1 MEALKIGDLT
11 VRVPIVQG
19 GMGVA
24 ISLSGL
30 ATAVANAGGIGVISA
45 AGIGMTEPN
54 FAKDFHEANKTA
66 LKRHI
71 RKVRENS
78 NGVLGVNLM
87 VALSDYDELL
97 KVAIEEKVDIAIM
110 GAGLP
115 LKMPQFVLD
124 KGFDNIHTKFAPKV
138 SGGKAAKLIFNYWA
152 TKFNHVPDAV
162 VVEGPKAGG
171 HLGFKRE
178 QLEGEHVPLAN
189 LVKEV
194 VAVLEE
200 FEAKFNKKIPV
211 IAAGGVY
218 TGEDMKEM
226 IDAGAK
232 AVKLGTRFVTT
243 HECDA
248 NIEFKNSYINSTADD
263 MKLVNSPV
271 GLPGRV
277 VNGPFV
283 EKVFRNETSPFSC
296 PWKCL
301 KSCDYTKA
309 PYCISNILLQAS
321 KGRLD
326 RGFAFAG
333 TNAHRATKI
342 ESVQEV
348 IDDVIN
354 GYKKLSTKSNAS
366 IRITTKEKLAV

>member
-1 MEALKIGDLT
+1 MDSFKIGNLE
-11 VRVPIVQG
+11 VKVPIVQG
-19 GMGVA
+19 GMGIAV
-24 ISLSGL
+24 SLSGL
-30 ATAVANAGGIGVISA
+30 ASAVARQGGIGVISA

-66 LKRHI
+66 LRKQI
-71 RKVRENS
+71 RKARENA
-78 NGVLGVNLM
+78 NGGVIGVNLM
-87 VALSDYDELL
+87 VALTDYDELL
-97 KVAIEEKVDIAIM
+97 KVAVEEEIDIAIM

-115 LKMPQFVLD
+115 LKLPEFVLE
-124 KGFDNIHTKFAPKV
+124 KGFENIHTKFAPKV

-152 TKFNHVPDAV
+152 TKFNHIPDAV

-171 HLGFKRE
+171 HLGFKRKD
-178 QLEGEHVPLAN
+178 LEGELVDLKD
-189 LVKEV
+189 LVKDVVEV
-194 VAVLEE
+194 VAE
-200 FEAKFNKKIPV
+200 FEKKFNKEIPV

-218 TGEDMKEM
+218 TGADMKEM
-226 IDAGAK
+226 MDAGAK
-232 AVKLGTRFVTT
+232 AIKMGTRFVTT

-248 NIEFKNSYINSTADD
+248 DIEFKNSYINSAEAD

-283 EKVFRNETSPFSC
+283 EKIFRNETSPFAC

-301 KSCDYTKA
+301 KTCDYTKA
-309 PYCISNILLQAS
+309 PYCISNILFQAS

-326 RGFAFAG
+326 KGFAFAG

-342 ESVQEV
+342 QSVEEV
-348 IDDVIN
+348 INEVISEYNEIKDVILN
-354 GYKKLSTKSNAS
+354 IEPAK
-366 IRITTKEKLAV
+366 IAV

>member
-11 VRVPIVQG
+11 VKVPIVQG

-30 ATAVANAGGIGVISA
+30 ASAVANAGGIGVISA

-54 FAKDFHEANKTA
+54 FAKDFHAANKTA
-66 LKRHI
+66 LKREI
-71 RKVRENS
+71 RKVREKS
-78 NGVLGVNLM
+78 DGVLGVNLM

-97 KVAIEEKVDIAIM
+97 KVAVEEEVDLAIM

-115 LKMPQFVLD
+115 LKLPQFVLD
-124 KGFDNIHTKFAPKV
+124 KGFENIHTKFAPKV

-152 TKFNHVPDAV
+152 TKFNHIPDAV

-171 HLGFKRE
+171 HLGFKRQ
-178 QLEGEHVPLAN
+178 QLEGELVPLAD

-194 VAVLEE
+194 VEVVSE
-200 FEAKFNKKIPV
+200 FEKSHNKQIPV

-218 TGEDMKEM
+218 TGADMKEM

-248 NIEFKNSYINSTADD
+248 DIEFKNSYINSTPED

-283 EKVFRNETSPFSC
+283 EKVFKGETSPFSC

-301 KSCDYTKA
+301 HTCDYTKA
-309 PYCISNILLQAS
+309 PYCISNILFQAS
-321 KGRLD
+321 RGRLD
-326 RGFAFAG
+326 KGFAFAG

-354 GYKKLSTKSNAS
+354 GYKSLTEKSNS
-366 IRITTKEKLAV
+366 KIQISEEKKLAV